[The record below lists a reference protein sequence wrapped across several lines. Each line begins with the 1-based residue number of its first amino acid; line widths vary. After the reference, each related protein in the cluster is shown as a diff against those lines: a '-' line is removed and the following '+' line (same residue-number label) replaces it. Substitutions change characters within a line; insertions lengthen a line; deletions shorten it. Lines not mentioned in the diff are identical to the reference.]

1 MKQYPNIVRVPVT
14 IIVPLQLQLHLLN
27 VHYYMVLGMWGLKL
41 QCLQIL
47 GGIFMTA
54 GAGVV

>member
-1 MKQYPNIVRVPVT
+1 MFVYICLTSN
-14 IIVPLQLQLHLLN
+14 LLN

-41 QCLQIL
+41 QLLQIL

-54 GAGVV
+54 